1 MIRVPV
7 PVRRAVVAAVIGAFT
22 LYGAFAVRFAESHTP
37 TISVVEQPSII
48 IPDMQAPAVEEP
60 QAVEPAPAT
69 TPETAP
75 FTPTA
80 PGNLLAEGV
89 VAVLGDQVEF
99 VAQTGVTQYPSPG
112 DKVRQPFDAAAPV
125 GTTRDVPVGA
135 AVFVIEVVESGDG
148 YTTWVIK

>member
-7 PVRRAVVAAVIGAFT
+7 PVRRAVVTTVIGAFT
-22 LYGAFAVRFAESHTP
+22 LYGAFAVRFADSHTP
-37 TISVVEQPSII
+37 TAPVVEQPSII
-48 IPDMQAPAVEEP
+48 IPDAQAPTVEEP

-69 TPETAP
+69 TPEAKP

-80 PGNLLAEGV
+80 PGNLLAEGIT
-89 VAVLGDQVEF
+89 AVLGDEVEF
-99 VAQTGVTQYPSPG
+99 VAQTGVTHYPSPG
-112 DKVRQPFDAAAPV
+112 DKVRQPLDLAAPV

-135 AVFVIEVVESGDG
+135 AVFVIEVVEAGGG

>member
-7 PVRRAVVAAVIGAFT
+7 PVPVRRVAVATAIGALT
-22 LYGAFAVRFAESHTP
+22 LTGAFAVRFADSHTP
-37 TISVVEQPSII
+37 MVPVAEQPNII
-48 IPDMQAPAVEEP
+48 IPDAQAPVAEEP
-60 QAVEPAPAT
+60 QAAEPAPEAT
-69 TPETAP
+69 P

-112 DKVRQPFDAAAPV
+112 DKVRQPLNTAAPV

-135 AVFVIEVVESGDG
+135 AVFVIEVVESGGG